1 MSGCGKSSFINRVR
15 GLTPDDEVLEDD
27 AGEETLNPMYAAV
40 GVTESTTLR
49 CGYNFPENPLITIWD
64 LPGANT
70 TKFSMTSY
78 VEKMKFN
85 EYHAFIILTKDRFYE
100 TDKELVKHIRDLSK
114 PFFFARTQMDSTME
128 NEASDRGL
136 NFNEEE
142 AKEKIRRN
150 CREELDDPDHE
161 IYLISRKSPAYL
173 IFVFFLPQIWFLK
186 FEIEIVIHVTEVWQ
200 IRGMVSSFGWGW

>member
-1 MSGCGKSSFINRVR
+1 MFKSEIQISIY
-15 GLTPDDEVLEDD
+15 LP
-27 AGEETLNPMYAAV
+27 GEEVPNPMYAAV

-49 CGYNFPENPLITIWD
+49 RGYNFPENPQITIWD

-70 TKFSMTSY
+70 TKFPMSRY
-78 VEKMKFN
+78 AEKMKFK

-114 PFFFARTQMDSTME
+114 PFFFARTQMDSTMQ
-128 NEASDRGL
+128 NEASDRGG

-142 AKEKIRRN
+142 AKERIRRN

-161 IYLISRKSPAYL
+161 IYLISRKSSAYL
-173 IFVFFLPQIWFLK
+173 IFVFSPSQI
-186 FEIEIVIHVTEVWQ
+186 
-200 IRGMVSSFGWGW
+200 

>member
-1 MSGCGKSSFINRVR
+1 M
-15 GLTPDDEVLEDD
+15 
-27 AGEETLNPMYAAV
+27 
-40 GVTESTTLR
+40 TESTTLR
-49 CGYNFPENPLITIWD
+49 RGYSFPENPQITIWD

-70 TKFSMTSY
+70 TKFPMSRYTK
-78 VEKMKFN
+78 KMKIK

-100 TDKELVKHIRDLSK
+100 TDKELLKHIRDLSK

-128 NEASDRGL
+128 NEASDRGG

-142 AKEKIRRN
+142 AKGRIRRN

-173 IFVFFLPQIWFLK
+173 IFVFFLHIDIDFWLHQNIYPPDTFLQAPP
-186 FEIEIVIHVTEVWQ
+186 IVCLTNMRYGLQLWSRLMENKLKSHFHIMT
-200 IRGMVSSFGWGW
+200 G